1 MKTKVISIVLC
12 FVLIITAFAG
22 CKRNEEEITT
32 TTTTTTTE
40 TTTESTTEEN
50 TTNKSSQNT
59 KVERDSRLI
68 GKWRAETQVPIDE
81 NGNTVTSR
89 CTVTFKKDG
98 TFTQITSE
106 KQARQMVVDTYLITF
121 GCKNEKE
128 LDAYIRKTTKLT
140 LEGYI
145 AMALA
150 NMTESDMN
158 VKGTWKTE
166 NKNKLYET
174 TNNGTRDV
182 TEIVKYKVS
191 DDGNTI
197 KLYFENGTDN
207 SLEMILTRA

>member
-128 LDAYIRKTTKLT
+128 LDAHIRKTTKLT

-150 NMTESDMN
+150 NMTENDMN

-207 SLEMILTRA
+207 SLEMILTKA

>member
-40 TTTESTTEEN
+40 TTTESTSEEN

-68 GKWRAETQVPIDE
+68 GKWHAETQVPIDE

-207 SLEMILTRA
+207 SLEMILTKA

>member
-40 TTTESTTEEN
+40 TKTESTTEEN

-207 SLEMILTRA
+207 SLEMILTKA

>member
-40 TTTESTTEEN
+40 TKTESTTEEN

>member
-1 MKTKVISIVLC
+1 MNTKVISILLC
-12 FVLIITAFAG
+12 FILIITAFAG

>member
-1 MKTKVISIVLC
+1 MNTKVISILLC
-12 FVLIITAFAG
+12 FILIITAFAG

-68 GKWRAETQVPIDE
+68 GKWYAETLVPIDE

-106 KQARQMVVDTYLITF
+106 KQARQMVIDTYLITF

-207 SLEMILTRA
+207 SLEMILTKA